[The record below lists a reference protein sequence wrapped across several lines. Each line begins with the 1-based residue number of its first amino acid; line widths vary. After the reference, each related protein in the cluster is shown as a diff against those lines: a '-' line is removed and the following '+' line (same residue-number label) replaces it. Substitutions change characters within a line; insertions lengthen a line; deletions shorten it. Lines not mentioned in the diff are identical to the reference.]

1 MMAFKTQPTTRASAS
16 GSWWKTLDRYQKQ
29 VFVLASLAWL
39 FDCLGQQVFVIA
51 RNPALASLMPAGT
64 APDKLKEW
72 GGYMTSIFIVG
83 WATGGLF
90 FGAVGDRIGRARAL
104 AITILLYGLCTGLS
118 GFATGMTDFAVY
130 RFIAG
135 LGVGGV
141 FGLAVALCA
150 DSLPD
155 LARPRALGMLQAL
168 SAVGNIIAGIMAVIL
183 GYRQFLNPQSA
194 QAWKSLF
201 FLGAIP
207 PLVCVAFQ
215 FKLKEPEKWIKARA
229 EGKITGARFGS
240 YASLFGEARWRKPAL
255 FGMLLCVAGV
265 VGLWGIGFFSP
276 ELVNDVVGKSLAA
289 KNVPAAQ
296 IPGRRLMWVGLT
308 MIVQNS
314 GSFLGMLAFTRL
326 AQEYGRKKIFA
337 LSAVCAFV
345 STVAAFKF
353 LTQPWQIFVFCPV
366 MGFFQ
371 LALFAGFAI
380 YLPEL
385 FPLRLRSTG
394 TGFCYNV
401 GRFVAASGPFTL
413 ALLQQRV
420 SFRTAC
426 CWVSSVYLLAL
437 LALPFLPETKGQPL
451 PEG

>member
-1 MMAFKTQPTTRASAS
+1 MESEVQSAAAAPAS
-16 GSWWKTLDRYQKQ
+16 GSWWKPLNRCQKE

-51 RNPALASLMPAGT
+51 RNPALSSLMQPGT
-64 APDKLKEW
+64 GPDKIKEW
-72 GGYMTSIFIVG
+72 GGYMTSIFMVG
-83 WATGGLF
+83 WAAGGLA
-90 FGAVGDRIGRARAL
+90 FGAVGDRVGRAHAL
-104 AITILLYGLCTGLS
+104 AISMLLYGLCTGLS
-118 GFATGMTDFAVY
+118 GLATGLADFAAY

-155 LARPRALGMLQAL
+155 LARPRALGLLQAL
-168 SAVGNIIAGIMAVIL
+168 SAVGNIIAGLTAVIL
-183 GYRQFLNPQSA
+183 GYRQALDPRGG

-201 FLGAIP
+201 VLGAIP

-215 FKLKEPEKWIKARA
+215 FKMKEPEKWSQARA
-229 EGKITGARFGS
+229 EGKLTGARFGS

-255 FGMLLCVAGV
+255 FGMVLCVAGV

-276 ELVNDVVGKSLAA
+276 ELVREVVGQSLAA
-289 KNVPAAQ
+289 RHVPAAR
-296 IPGRRLMWVGLT
+296 IPGELSMWVGWT
-308 MIVQNS
+308 MIAQNL
-314 GSFLGMLAFTRL
+314 GSFFGMLAFTRL
-326 AQEYGRKKIFA
+326 AQEFGRKKIFA
-337 LSAVCAFV
+337 LSAVCAYA
-345 STVAAFKF
+345 STVVVFKF
-353 LTQPWQIFVFCPV
+353 LTQPWQIFVLCPV

-413 ALLQQRV
+413 GVLQHHV
-420 SFRTAC
+420 SFRDAC
-426 CWVSSVYLLAL
+426 CWVSSIYLLAL